1 MTLKKAGPLPQG
13 TNPRCNLCSRGFPW
27 DQIEVSLHWNHI
39 LASVASRL
47 LIRWSSHALPLGN
60 PAYDS
65 TNQYSIS
72 NYGIFLLKTLQWI
85 PNSLSLSINYC
96 FNWCLLTHPTSLS
109 VNIKEGKSFLRTFTS
124 TVFSVWN
131 SLLWIFVES
140 VCQFQISVV
149 MSPSPKGP
157 PDHSI

>member
-1 MTLKKAGPLPQG
+1 MTLKEAAPLPQG
-13 TNPRCNLCSRGFPW
+13 TNQRCYLCSRGFPW

-96 FNWCLLTHPTSLS
+96 FNWCLPTHLTSLS
-109 VNIKEGKSFLRTFTS
+109 VNHQRRKILSQDVYFYCF
-124 TVFSVWN
+124 FSLEFS
-131 SLLWIFVES
+131 SLDLYRVS
-140 VCQFQISVV
+140 LSISDFSSDVTI
-149 MSPSPKGP
+149 S
-157 PDHSI
+157 